1 MRLAVL
7 KTIEYLLDILGCS
20 MDKSLV
26 HILVAL
32 IQTYPVNNISAD
44 KDDASAHKRVN
55 SFFKSEHLEAK
66 GEGENRFKPSF
77 FSFAD
82 LNRAEDCQV
91 KEVAVLHQSYVQS
104 SKNYYNHI
112 FESLLLLLHSMSP
125 DLLLIIYYEV
135 ASKYMFHDLVANEL
149 KVYLM
154 KFTDKIIH
162 ICKGSI
168 LLNQELLTNVVRLML
183 ITPAG
188 QSAVNSK
195 QKSKSPDLS
204 SRQDEML
211 TKMCQALW
219 QTFKTELFVNNSLKG
234 NRILIQW
241 ISHQLSQLAEGTGQ

>member
-1 MRLAVL
+1 
-7 KTIEYLLDILGCS
+7 
-20 MDKSLV
+20 
-26 HILVAL
+26 
-32 IQTYPVNNISAD
+32 
-44 KDDASAHKRVN
+44 
-55 SFFKSEHLEAK
+55 
-66 GEGENRFKPSF
+66 
-77 FSFAD
+77 
-82 LNRAEDCQV
+82 
-91 KEVAVLHQSYVQS
+91 
-104 SKNYYNHI
+104 
-112 FESLLLLLHSMSP
+112 MSP

-195 QKSKSPDLS
+195 QKNKSPDLS

-211 TKMCQALW
+211 TKMSQTLW
-219 QTFKTELFVNNSLKG
+219 QTFKTELFVNYSLKG

-241 ISHQLSQLAEGTGQ
+241 INLQLSQLAEGTGQQLSATVSLKPAESQRLFVLFDLIELILENNCSKDDSESCLYAL